1 LENYSNIKG
10 NGNESS
16 GSRVFPYG
24 RIHRH
29 DEANSEF
36 SNALKK
42 YFAHKTCISLFT
54 KLRRKAGV
62 IIYYKYTRNKIQKKL
77 RR

>member
-1 LENYSNIKG
+1 MD
-10 NGNESS
+10 
-16 GSRVFPYG
+16 G

-36 SNALKK
+36 SNAPKK
-42 YFAHKTCISLFT
+42 YYAQKTRVSLFT
-54 KLRRKAGV
+54 KLRRKAEV

-77 RR
+77 QG